1 MDIRAIIK
9 KVLSKDEKGIEC
21 IIDTLEESLCYLQR
35 SDEKMYKQIKESLE
49 AKAYAISPEDAK
61 MIVQRMNPMGQQW
74 NWNQIEEYII
84 AKGIDPSCT
93 EKWYLVM
100 NMVYNDYYDT
110 AKTYGHLND
119 VEFFFHLAKDFIE
132 DPDAKPLKVEKY
144 FM

>member
-1 MDIRAIIK
+1 MDIRGLIK
-9 KVLSKDEKGIEC
+9 KVLSKDDKGLEC
-21 IIDTLEESLCYLQR
+21 IVDTLEETLCYLQR
-35 SDEKMYKQIKESLE
+35 IDEKMYKHIKESLE
-49 AKAYAISPEDAK
+49 AKAYEISPEDAK
-61 MIVQRMNPMGQQW
+61 EIVQRMKPMGQQW
-74 NWNQIEEYII
+74 NWSQIEEYI
-84 AKGIDPSCT
+84 ASKGIDQSCT